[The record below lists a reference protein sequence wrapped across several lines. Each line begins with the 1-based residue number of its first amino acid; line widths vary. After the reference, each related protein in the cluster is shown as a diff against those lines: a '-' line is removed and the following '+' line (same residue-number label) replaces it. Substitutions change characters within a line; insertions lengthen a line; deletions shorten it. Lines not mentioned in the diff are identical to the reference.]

1 MGEALGLVMTP
12 DFRAVQLIMELRRQG
27 VTDTAVLSAIETT
40 PRELFVPVL
49 FQDRAYENNALPI
62 EGGQT
67 ISQPYIV
74 AFMTAMLN
82 LSPKSRVLEVGT
94 GSGYQTA
101 ILAQLAKRVFT
112 IERHA
117 SLMRTAEARFRKL
130 RLINID
136 TMVGDGNLGWP
147 SQAPFDR
154 IIITAAVRKNP
165 PEALLNQLSVKGLMV
180 IPIDRNGDGQ
190 VLVLVKRTS
199 KGFLSTDLLPVR
211 FVPLLEGVQASD
223 GA

>member
-1 MGEALGLVMTP
+1 MTP
-12 DFRAVQLIMELRRQG
+12 DFRALQLIMELRRQG
-27 VTDTAVLSAIETT
+27 VTDTGVLSAIETT
-40 PRELFVPVL
+40 PRELFVPEI

-62 EGGQT
+62 EAGQT

-74 AFMTAMLN
+74 AFMTAALA
-82 LSPKSRVLEVGT
+82 LTPKLRVLEIGT
-94 GSGYQTA
+94 GSGYQTT
-101 ILAQLAKRVFT
+101 ILSKLAKRVFT
-112 IERHA
+112 IERYA
-117 SLMRTAEARFRKL
+117 SLMRLAEQRFRKL
-130 RLINID
+130 RLINVD

-147 SQAPFDR
+147 AQAPFDR

-199 KGFLSTDLLPVR
+199 KGFQSTDLLPVR

>member
-1 MGEALGLVMTP
+1 VAGHDESIVVS

-27 VTDTAVLSAIETT
+27 VTDTDVLSAIETT
-40 PRELFVPVL
+40 PRELFVPAL

-62 EGGQT
+62 EAGQT

-74 AFMTAMLN
+74 AVMTAA
-82 LSPKSRVLEVGT
+82 LSLTPKLRVLEVGT

-101 ILAQLAKRVFT
+101 ILSQLAKRVFT
-112 IERHA
+112 IERNA

-130 RLINID
+130 RLINVD

-147 SQAPFDR
+147 AQAPFDR